1 MLSPQDMVLELN
13 QRGFSD
19 EQIAVRMGELLGGA
33 NPSSQAVR
41 RWRLGRGSPT
51 RVFREALT
59 RVHASVCGGAT
70 IA

>member
-1 MLSPQDMVLELN
+1 MLSPQQMVLELAAT
-13 QRGFSD
+13 GLSD
-19 EQIAVRMGELLGGA
+19 EQIAVRMGESLGGA

-59 RVHASVCGGAT
+59 RVHAAVCGGAT

>member
-1 MLSPQDMVLELN
+1 MTEAQQLVLALSS
-13 QRGFSD
+13 RGLSD
-19 EQIAVRMGELLGGA
+19 EQIAVRMGDTLGGA

-51 RVFREALT
+51 RVFREALV
-59 RVHASVCGGAT
+59 RVHGDVCGGAT